1 MKNFKLLLLA
11 ILVVC
16 TMCVLTVMAGATE
29 TVVDVANGYVNM
41 YEEDKTTPIADENRT
56 ETELK
61 WKVQDITVGDVTERV
76 LTITGEDTTLNFHSK
91 AFWNAINATTIPW
104 YQDSEG
110 KAILGSITKVV
121 IEAPITKITQEYAFK
136 NLTKVHTVVLPD
148 TVIDCTSQSCVF
160 ASMKALTTFGPA
172 GTPTGTI
179 DLRNMT
185 NLGYGAFEAC
195 CEGKNITI
203 LTPYIKNAF
212 ASNYKLFTTTTIA
225 TIKTVP
231 GTASDV
237 YFRETYPAWT
247 PSKTDEKLLTAD
259 NYTVE
264 AYTEAPVSGVSTD
277 GFAAWDFDVVSGLLT
292 INKTDKEGSWK
303 QFNPKGT
310 YATFKNAY
318 GSYIKNI
325 VFNGGYNKIYMGET
339 YGAFSN
345 LTNLETVK
353 LPAGQRIQN
362 DTSYGMFEGCTA
374 LKAVSFGGELVDGVA
389 DLSGATYI
397 DTDDVK
403 TYSYLRAMFSGCE
416 AIEKVILP
424 SNTNAATI
432 CADTFAGCTAL
443 TTLDIPETIT
453 TIEEGAFDAWINGT
467 EGYSELT
474 VTFPLDS
481 AAAEGLESAGL
492 LKVIAPKSEL
502 VVGGQVD
509 QDDTNEND
517 LVWSYDRV
525 TKVLTISGTSTSIV
539 WVNGETSGWTNNLN
553 GTGKGG
559 VDTDMIPWYAAYA
572 AEIENVVITAPITT
586 TPNAIFYKNH
596 ALKSVTFPAETVSLG
611 GMAFADCKA
620 LVELKTAG
628 ADSPDNVIDLRNF
641 TGTVNSQVFETAPA
655 NGATLWLPRTGSFNL
670 NDVFGRTGNSYNF
683 VVYPGSVGETSAYNM
698 INSRAARVYGTFDYT
713 YYTEEQ
719 APAWYTEYMATTSY
733 AQGTIG
739 TTTYAV
745 TYDFDLAKGKAVI
758 DCNNWDKT
766 LGTDEWKTMITTWKY
781 AIKTIHA
788 KANGKK
794 VTANNGG
801 LGDFIELPELTAVIW
816 DVNRVQGTLKVNNNK
831 KLEAFGSSS
840 NITKGVLNL
849 SGVTEIDNTGKAIY
863 ANMFANNPLF
873 KKLVLPKAGILTIK
887 ANAFTGCTG
896 LTSIEIPAGCAITT
910 VEAGAFA
917 GLENPVVI
925 YNYAD
930 NTVTADA
937 LLASGILPEGSY
949 IYEEAASSG
958 EGLTSSVVF
967 DGWKVRTS
975 IKNGLRGVFFADSAK
990 IEANEENGWTLQ
1002 EYGAL
1007 LSASSKKNSLGA
1019 KVYYDAAANTVT
1031 ADAHLR
1037 TFPIYSTNEDVVL
1050 AKKLKGADVENA
1062 ANTYFAVSV
1071 VNYKANYT
1079 TEVYMAGYEV
1089 WTKDGETVILYTDYE
1104 TDTAHDAT
1112 LKDASIYEV
1121 SMRMYMEGFINDKND
1136 PDDIVWN
1143 TLVAGGAVT
1152 LKKDTHYVVT
1162 DTKLGEGVE
1171 MKDLDG
1177 NAFGDT
1183 FALVKIPQVTC
1194 QVSSGV
1200 LTGFTNS
1207 GTALSIFNSP
1217 YTSGKYVLVH
1227 SSIGGTTSAT
1237 TAASWGNGTAGQL
1250 QSNWFSA
1257 SKITSVSAAKFPNPI
1272 IKANVWGS
1280 IERVVF
1286 DTGITTL
1293 GAMPYRDCSATTYVY
1308 SEDFTKLAAQS
1319 FESTPSV
1326 RTIYRAGYPVAEGT
1340 VDLHWL
1346 TSINTS
1352 YTFDGANYVKE
1363 MWLPADA
1370 KPSTQFFKSNKAL
1383 TTVWFGGGYDEN
1395 GNPENRVEG
1404 VIDFTNAT
1412 ALTSLGSE
1420 MFSYCTSTIKT
1431 VRLSDA
1437 ITAISA
1443 DIFAKGSTTGV
1454 TFQQPTYKET
1464 IAAFCETNGFTY
1476 QNLVDGVWTT
1486 VEPVE
1491 LEESEGWSGI
1501 IVK

>member
-121 IEAPITKITQEYAFK
+121 IEAPITKIAQEYAFK
-136 NLTKVHTVVLPD
+136 NLTGVHTVVLPD

-160 ASMKALTTFGPA
+160 ASMKALKTFGPA

-203 LTPYIKNAF
+203 LTPYLTNAF
-212 ASNYKLFTTTTIA
+212 KSNIKQFTASTTA
-225 TIKTVP
+225 TIKVLLGSP
-231 GTASDV
+231 SDV
-237 YFRETYPAWT
+237 YFSETYKNWT
-247 PSKTDEKLLTAD
+247 SGDKLLSSD

-264 AYTEAPVSGVSTD
+264 SYAEVLISGVSTD
-277 GFAAWDFDVVSGLLT
+277 GYATWEFDAVSGLLT
-292 INKTDKEGSWK
+292 FSKTDKTGWC
-303 QFNPKGT
+303 QFNPKGAYT
-310 YATFKNAY
+310 TFKDAY
-318 GSYIKNI
+318 GSYVKNI
-325 VFNGGYNKIYMGET
+325 VFNNKFDKLYSESGCSFFAGM
-339 YGAFSN
+339 A
-345 LTNLETVK
+345 NLETVSFK
-353 LPAGQRIQN
+353 AGQRIQN
-362 DTSYGMFEGCTA
+362 SDAATKGVFQGCTA
-374 LKAVSFGGELVDGVA
+374 LKAITFGGTLEDGVA
-389 DLSGATYI
+389 DFTNVSVLS
-397 DTDDVK
+397 DDN
-403 TYSYLRAMFSGCE
+403 SALWLANMFNGCENVEKIILPASSVVTNIPASMISGCKALT
-416 AIEKVILP
+416 AIEVG
-424 SNTNAATI
+424 TNIATV
-432 CADTFAGCTAL
+432 
-443 TTLDIPETIT
+443 
-453 TIEEGAFDAWINGT
+453 EEGTFDAWTNST

-509 QDDTNEND
+509 QTEGEGDTND

-559 VDTDMIPWYAAYA
+559 VDTDMIPWYADYA
-572 AEIENVVITAPITT
+572 SEIEKIIITAPITT
-586 TPNAIFYKNH
+586 TPSAIFYKNH
-596 ALKSVTFPAETVSLG
+596 ALKSVTFPAETISLG
-611 GMAFADCKA
+611 GMAFADCRS

-719 APAWYTEYMATTSY
+719 APAWYAEYMATTSLQNLK
-733 AQGTIG
+733 ADTS
-739 TTTYAV
+739 TVRV
-745 TYDFDLAKGKAVI
+745 TYTFDIETGKAVI
-758 DCNNWDKT
+758 NNNNWDVT
-766 LGTDEWKTMITTWKY
+766 LNTTEWQTMLATWKY
-781 AIKTIHA
+781 AIKVIHVGGNS
-788 KANGKK
+788 KI
-794 VTANNGG
+794 TASNGG
-801 LGDFIELPELTAVIW
+801 AGDFVSLPELTAVIW
-816 DVNRVQGTLKVNNNK
+816 DVNRVQGTLKVTGNS
-831 KLEAFGSSS
+831 KLEAFGTSS

-849 SGVTEIDNTGKAIY
+849 SGITEINNTGKAIY

-917 GLENPVVI
+917 GLETPVVI

-1007 LSASSKKNSLGA
+1007 LSASSKKNTLGA

-1037 TFPIYSTNEDVVL
+1037 TFPIYSTNENVVL
-1050 AKKLKGADVENA
+1050 AKKLNGADVENA

-1089 WTKDGETVILYTDYE
+1089 WTKDGETVILYTDYA
-1104 TDTAHDAT
+1104 TDAAHDAN

-1136 PDDIVWN
+1136 PDDIDWN

-1237 TAASWGNGTAGQL
+1237 TAASWGNGTAG
-1250 QSNWFSA
+1250 
-1257 SKITSVSAAKFPNPI
+1257 
-1272 IKANVWGS
+1272 
-1280 IERVVF
+1280 
-1286 DTGITTL
+1286 
-1293 GAMPYRDCSATTYVY
+1293 
-1308 SEDFTKLAAQS
+1308 
-1319 FESTPSV
+1319 
-1326 RTIYRAGYPVAEGT
+1326 
-1340 VDLHWL
+1340 
-1346 TSINTS
+1346 
-1352 YTFDGANYVKE
+1352 
-1363 MWLPADA
+1363 
-1370 KPSTQFFKSNKAL
+1370 
-1383 TTVWFGGGYDEN
+1383 
-1395 GNPENRVEG
+1395 
-1404 VIDFTNAT
+1404 
-1412 ALTSLGSE
+1412 
-1420 MFSYCTSTIKT
+1420 
-1431 VRLSDA
+1431 
-1437 ITAISA
+1437 
-1443 DIFAKGSTTGV
+1443 
-1454 TFQQPTYKET
+1454 
-1464 IAAFCETNGFTY
+1464 
-1476 QNLVDGVWTT
+1476 
-1486 VEPVE
+1486 
-1491 LEESEGWSGI
+1491 
-1501 IVK
+1501 

>member
-41 YEEDKTTPIADENRT
+41 YEEDKTTPIAAENRT

-91 AFWNAINATTIPW
+91 AYWNAINATTIPW

-121 IEAPITKITQEYAFK
+121 IEAPITKIAQEYAFK
-136 NLTKVHTVVLPD
+136 NLTGVHTVVLPD

-160 ASMKALTTFGPA
+160 ASMKALTTLGPA
-172 GTPTGTI
+172 GTPAGTI

-203 LTPYIKNAF
+203 LTPYITNAF
-212 ASNYKLFTTTTIA
+212 KNNTKQFSKSTTA
-225 TIKTVP
+225 TIKVLLGSP
-231 GTASDV
+231 SDV
-237 YFRETYPAWT
+237 YFRETYKNWT
-247 PSKTDEKLLTAD
+247 SSDKLLSSD

-264 AYTEAPVSGVSTD
+264 SYAEVLISGVSTD
-277 GFAAWDFDVVSGLLT
+277 GFAAWDFDAVSGLLT

-303 QFNPKGT
+303 QFNSKGT

-362 DTSYGMFEGCTA
+362 DTDCGMFEGCTA

-389 DLSGATYI
+389 DLSGATDI
-397 DTDDVK
+397 NTDDIK

-424 SNTNAATI
+424 SHTNVATI

-481 AAAEGLESAGL
+481 TAAEGLESAGL
-492 LKVIAPKSEL
+492 LTVVAPKTEMI
-502 VVGGQVD
+502 VGGQVD
-509 QDDTNEND
+509 QTEGEGDTND

-586 TPNAIFYKNH
+586 TPNAMFYKNH
-596 ALKSVTFPAETVSLG
+596 ALKSVTFPASCTSFG
-611 GMAFADCKA
+611 GMLFADCLN
-620 LVELKTAG
+620 LVELKTEG
-628 ADSPDNVIDLRNF
+628 ANSPVGVIDLRNF
-641 TGTVNSQVFETAPA
+641 TATSFGTQIFETAPA
-655 NGATLWLPRTGSFNL
+655 NNAVIWMPRTGSIKL
-670 NDVFGRTGNSYNF
+670 NDVFGRTGFNYNF
-683 VVYPGSVGETSAYNM
+683 VVYPGSVGEVQVYGLKNTP
-698 INSRAARVYGTFDYT
+698 AARVYGTFDYT

-719 APAWYTEYMATTSY
+719 APAWYAEYMATTSY
-733 AQGTIG
+733 AQGTVG
-739 TTTYAV
+739 ETTYTV
-745 TYDFDLAKGKAVI
+745 TYDFDIATGKAVI

-788 KANGKK
+788 KANSKK
-794 VTANNGG
+794 ITANKGG
-801 LGDFIELPELTAVIW
+801 LGDFIELPELIAVIA
-816 DVNRVQGTLKVNNNK
+816 DFGRVQNSLYVKDND

-863 ANMFANNPLF
+863 AYMFANNPLF

-887 ANAFTGCTG
+887 ANAFAGCTG

-917 GLENPVVI
+917 GLETPVVI

-1019 KVYYDAAANTVT
+1019 KVYYDATANTVT
-1031 ADAHLR
+1031 ADSHLR
-1037 TFPIYSTNEDVVL
+1037 TFPIYSTNENVVL
-1050 AKKLKGADVENA
+1050 AKKLNGADVENA

-1104 TDTAHDAT
+1104 TDAAHDAT

-1152 LKKDTHYVVT
+1152 LQKDTHYVVT
-1162 DTKLGEGVE
+1162 NTKLGEGVE

-1177 NAFGDT
+1177 NAFGNT

-1250 QSNWFSA
+1250 QSNWFSG
-1257 SKITSVSAAKFPNPI
+1257 SKVTSVSAANFPNPI

-1319 FESTPSV
+1319 FESTPAV
-1326 RTIYRAGYPVAEGT
+1326 KTIYRAGYPVAEGT

-1352 YTFDGANYVKE
+1352 YTFDGTNYVKE
-1363 MWLPADA
+1363 MWLPANA
-1370 KPSTQFFKSNKAL
+1370 KPSTEFFKANKAL

-1412 ALTSLGSE
+1412 ELTSIGAR

-1431 VRLSDA
+1431 IRLSDK
-1437 ITAISA
+1437 ITSIAA
-1443 DIFAKGSTTGV
+1443 DVFSNGSTTGV
-1454 TFQQPTYKET
+1454 TFQQPTYNKT
-1464 IAAFCETNGFTY
+1464 IAAFCQTNGFTY